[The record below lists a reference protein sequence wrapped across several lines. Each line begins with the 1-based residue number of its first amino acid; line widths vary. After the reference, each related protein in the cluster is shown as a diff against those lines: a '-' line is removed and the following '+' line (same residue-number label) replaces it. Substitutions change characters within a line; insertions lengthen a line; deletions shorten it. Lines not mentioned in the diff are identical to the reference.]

1 MTYWSNIN
9 QPSFAVLLCATCLLL
24 LATSVITETPDATD
38 MTESRQS
45 IETRKNGLV
54 GECVEEVLSNGE
66 FEEVVVLYRV
76 LTGSAHSGTV
86 QCICPANPKVLYELD
101 WEGESE
107 LCRRIYHV
115 KHRLFQRELKHID
128 ARR

>member
-1 MTYWSNIN
+1 MTDWSNIN

-24 LATSVITETPDATD
+24 LAISVLVEMPDVHGTA
-38 MTESRQS
+38 ESGQS
-45 IETRKNGLV
+45 METRTHGLV
-54 GECVEEVLSNGE
+54 GECVEEVLRSGE

-76 LTGSAHSGTV
+76 LTGSPHSGTV

-107 LCRRIYHV
+107 FCRRIYRV
-115 KHRLFQRELKHID
+115 RHRLFQRELKPID